1 MQQGFFTGCEAVF
14 TGLHSSKRME
24 LETAITA
31 ENVVPQAGRHALNLL
46 SFNIQT
52 GVETRDFHEYVTK
65 SWKHL
70 LPLRERI
77 SNLNRIANLVH
88 SYDLVGLQ
96 EVDSGSL
103 RTGFLDQ
110 TEYLAHRAQFP
121 YWYRQVNRSLG
132 KIAQHSNGV
141 LSRIRPH
148 TIDEHKLPGL
158 RGRGAM
164 LVELKTNREPLL
176 VCIMHLALGK
186 RARRLQLGY
195 IGELVGEYSQLVVM
209 GDFNCGTE
217 SHELQE
223 LVDSTHLQLP
233 TEDLKTFPSW
243 RPYRKFDHI
252 LISEA
257 LRLKKTQVLE
267 HTHSDHLPI
276 CVEIELPDGVFLEV

>member
-1 MQQGFFTGCEAVF
+1 MEEATTEADAVQQTD
-14 TGLHSSKRME
+14 R
-24 LETAITA
+24 
-31 ENVVPQAGRHALNLL
+31 NALKLL

-52 GVETRDFHEYVTK
+52 GIDTRDFHEYVTK
-65 SWKHL
+65 SWKQL
-70 LPLRERI
+70 LPLKERI
-77 SNLNRIANLVH
+77 SNLNRIASLVQN
-88 SYDLVGLQ
+88 YDLVGLQ

-110 TEYLAHRAQFP
+110 TEYLAHRARFP

-148 TIDEHKLPGL
+148 SVDEHKLPGL

-164 LVELKTNREPLL
+164 LVELPTNREPLL

-186 RARRLQLGY
+186 RARRLQLAY
-195 IGELVGEYSQLVVM
+195 ISELVGEYSQLVVM
-209 GDFNCGTE
+209 GDFNCGTD
-217 SHELQE
+217 SSELQD
-223 LVDSTHLQLP
+223 LVDNTHLQLP

-243 RPYRKFDHI
+243 RPNRKFDHI
-252 LISEA
+252 LISES
-257 LRLKKTQVLE
+257 LRLKKTHVLE

-276 CVEIELPDGVFLEV
+276 CVEIELPKGVFLHA

>member
-1 MQQGFFTGCEAVF
+1 MKTQEAD
-14 TGLHSSKRME
+14 
-24 LETAITA
+24 TASG
-31 ENVVPQAGRHALNLL
+31 VVHRAGRRDLSLL
-46 SFNIQT
+46 SYNIQT
-52 GVETRDFHEYVTK
+52 GVETRDFHEYITK

-77 SNLNRIANLVH
+77 SNLNRIAKLVH

-110 TEYLAHRAQFP
+110 TEYLAHRGGFP

-141 LSRIRPH
+141 LSRIRPRSV
-148 TIDEHKLPGL
+148 DEHKLPGL

-164 LVELKTNREPLL
+164 LVELQTNQEPLL

-186 RARRLQLGY
+186 RARRLQLAY
-195 IGELVGEYSQLVVM
+195 ISELVGEYSQLVVM
-209 GDFNCGTE
+209 GDFNCG
-217 SHELQE
+217 SKSRELLE

-233 TEDLKTFPSW
+233 TEDMKTFPSW
-243 RPYRKFDHI
+243 RPNRKYDHI
-252 LISEA
+252 LISES
-257 LRLKKTQVLE
+257 LRLKRTHVLE

-276 CVEIELPDGVFLEV
+276 CVEIELPEGVFLAE

>member
-1 MQQGFFTGCEAVF
+1 
-14 TGLHSSKRME
+14 ME
-24 LETAITA
+24 LEEVSTVPETR
-31 ENVVPQAGRHALNLL
+31 PQADRHTLSLL

-77 SNLNRIANLVH
+77 SNLNRIARLVQ

-110 TEYLAHRAQFP
+110 TEYLAHRAGFP

-148 TIDEHKLPGL
+148 SVDDHKLPGL

-164 LVELKTNREPLL
+164 LVELRTNREPLL

-186 RARRLQLGY
+186 RARRLQLAY
-195 IGELVGEYSQLVVM
+195 ISELVGEYSQLVVM
-209 GDFNCGTE
+209 GDFNCGTHSRE
-217 SHELQE
+217 LHEL
-223 LVDSTHLQLP
+223 VNSTHLQLP
-233 TEDLKTFPSW
+233 SEDLKTFPSW
-243 RPYRKFDHI
+243 RPNRKFDHI
-252 LISEA
+252 LISDA
-257 LRLKKTQVLE
+257 LCLKNTRVLE

-276 CVEIELPDGVFLEV
+276 CVEIELPKGVFLEDQ

>member
-1 MQQGFFTGCEAVF
+1 MP
-14 TGLHSSKRME
+14 L
-24 LETAITA
+24 
-31 ENVVPQAGRHALNLL
+31 AGRHTLRLL

-52 GVETRDFHEYVTK
+52 GVDTQDFHEYVTK

-70 LPLRERI
+70 LPLKERI
-77 SNLNRIANLVH
+77 SNLNRIAELVQ

-110 TEYLAHRAQFP
+110 TEYLAHRARFP
-121 YWYRQVNRSLG
+121 YWYRQVNRSFG

-141 LSRIRPH
+141 LSRVRPH
-148 TIDEHKLPGL
+148 CVDEHKLPGL

-164 LVELKTNREPLL
+164 LVELPTNREPLL

-186 RARRLQLGY
+186 RARKLQLGY
-195 IGELVGEYSQLVVM
+195 IAELVGEYPQLVVM
-209 GDFNCGTE
+209 GDFNCETD
-217 SHELQE
+217 SAELRN
-223 LVDSTHLQLP
+223 LVDNTHLKLP

-243 RPYRKFDHI
+243 RPNRKFDHI
-252 LISEA
+252 LISA
-257 LRLKKTQVLE
+257 SLNLKNTSVLE

-276 CVEIELPDGVFLEV
+276 SVEIELPDGVFLID

>member
-1 MQQGFFTGCEAVF
+1 MPR
-14 TGLHSSKRME
+14 SSRNRLSLM
-24 LETAITA
+24 
-31 ENVVPQAGRHALNLL
+31 

-52 GVETRDFHEYVTK
+52 GVDTQDFHEYVTK

-70 LPLRERI
+70 LPLKERI
-77 SNLNRIANLVH
+77 SNLNRIADLVQ
-88 SYDLVGLQ
+88 SYDIVGLQ

-110 TEYLAHRAQFP
+110 TEYLAHRARFP

-141 LSRIRPH
+141 LSRVRPQ
-148 TIDEHKLPGL
+148 TVDEHKLPGL

-164 LVELKTNREPLL
+164 LVELPTNSDPLL

-195 IGELVGEYSQLVVM
+195 ISELVKEYSQLVVM
-209 GDFNCGTE
+209 GDFNCGTD
-217 SHELQE
+217 SRELLD
-223 LVDSTHLQLP
+223 LVDNTHLKLP
-233 TEDLKTFPSW
+233 VEDLKTFPSW
-243 RPYRKFDHI
+243 RPNRKFDHI
-252 LISEA
+252 LISDSLN
-257 LRLKKTQVLE
+257 LRKTNVLE

-276 CVEIELPDGVFLEV
+276 CVEIELPQGVVLEA

>member
-1 MQQGFFTGCEAVF
+1 MAD
-14 TGLHSSKRME
+14 
-24 LETAITA
+24 TAPL
-31 ENVVPQAGRHALNLL
+31 VGRNALKLL

-52 GVETRDFHEYVTK
+52 GVDTQDFHEYVTK
-65 SWKHL
+65 SWKQL
-70 LPLRERI
+70 LPLKERI
-77 SNLNRIANLVH
+77 SNLNRIGQLVQ

-110 TEYLAHRAQFP
+110 TEYLAHRARFP

-164 LVELKTNREPLL
+164 LVQFTTNREPLL

-186 RARRLQLGY
+186 RARRLQLSY
-195 IGELVGEYSQLVVM
+195 ISELVGEYSQLVVM

-217 SHELQE
+217 SGELHD
-223 LVDSTHLQLP
+223 LVDNTHLTLP

-243 RPYRKFDHI
+243 RPNRKYDHI
-252 LISEA
+252 LISDS
-257 LRLKKTQVLE
+257 LKLKKTHVLE

-276 CVEIELPDGVFLEV
+276 CVEIELPQGVFLES

>member
-1 MQQGFFTGCEAVF
+1 MTSSGQKELKLEEVIRANDAARRTG
-14 TGLHSSKRME
+14 R
-24 LETAITA
+24 TA
-31 ENVVPQAGRHALNLL
+31 LKLL

-52 GVETRDFHEYVTK
+52 GVDTQDFHEYVTK
-65 SWKHL
+65 SWKQL
-70 LPLRERI
+70 LPLKERI
-77 SNLNRIANLVH
+77 SNLNRIAELVQ

-110 TEYLAHRAQFP
+110 TEYLAHRARFP

-148 TIDEHKLPGL
+148 CIDEHKLPGL

-164 LVELKTNREPLL
+164 LVEFTTNRESLL

-186 RARRLQLGY
+186 RARRLQLAY
-195 IGELVGEYSQLVVM
+195 ISELVSEYSQLVVM
-209 GDFNCGTE
+209 GDFNCGAE
-217 SHELQE
+217 SGELHELVE
-223 LVDSTHLQLP
+223 NTHLQLP

-243 RPYRKFDHI
+243 RPNRKYDHI
-252 LISEA
+252 LISES
-257 LRLKKTQVLE
+257 LKLQTTHVLE

-276 CVEIELPDGVFLEV
+276 CVEIELPSGVYLEG

>member
-1 MQQGFFTGCEAVF
+1 M
-14 TGLHSSKRME
+14 
-24 LETAITA
+24 
-31 ENVVPQAGRHALNLL
+31 NVATIAADVAPFGGRNALKLL

-52 GVETRDFHEYVTK
+52 GVDTQDFHEYVTK
-65 SWKHL
+65 SWKQL
-70 LPLRERI
+70 LPLKERI
-77 SNLNRIANLVH
+77 TNLNRIAQLVK

-110 TEYLAHRAQFP
+110 TEYLAHRARFP

-164 LVELKTNREPLL
+164 LVEFTTNQQPLL

-195 IGELVGEYSQLVVM
+195 ISELVSEYSQLVVM

-217 SHELQE
+217 SAELHQ
-223 LVDSTHLQLP
+223 LVDSTHLTLP
-233 TEDLKTFPSW
+233 AEDLHTFPSW
-243 RPYRKFDHI
+243 RPNRKYDHI
-252 LISEA
+252 LISDS
-257 LRLKKTQVLE
+257 LKLQKTHVLE
-267 HTHSDHLPI
+267 QTHSDHLPI
-276 CVEIELPDGVFLEV
+276 CVEIELPKGVFLED

>member
-1 MQQGFFTGCEAVF
+1 MDFEEA
-14 TGLHSSKRME
+14 TILADKPPKASPRS
-24 LETAITA
+24 LS
-31 ENVVPQAGRHALNLL
+31 LL

-52 GVETRDFHEYVTK
+52 GVDTQDFHEYVTK

-70 LPLRERI
+70 LPLKERI
-77 SNLNRIANLVH
+77 SNLNRIADLVQ

-110 TEYLAHRAQFP
+110 TEYIAHRARFP

-141 LSRIRPH
+141 LSRIRPQSV
-148 TIDEHKLPGL
+148 DEHKLPGL

-164 LVELKTNREPLL
+164 LVELPTNQEPLL

-186 RARRLQLGY
+186 RARRLQLAY
-195 IGELVGEYSQLVVM
+195 ISELVGEYPQLVVM
-209 GDFNCGTE
+209 GDFNCGTD
-217 SHELQE
+217 SSELQE

-233 TEDLKTFPSW
+233 SCDLNTFPSW
-243 RPYRKFDHI
+243 RPNRKFDHI
-252 LISEA
+252 LISES
-257 LRLKKTQVLE
+257 LHLKKTEVLD

-276 CVEIELPDGVFLEV
+276 CVEIGLPDGVYLDYGP

>member
-1 MQQGFFTGCEAVF
+1 
-14 TGLHSSKRME
+14 
-24 LETAITA
+24 LEDAISMLDTA
-31 ENVVPQAGRHALNLL
+31 PLAGRNALKLL

-52 GVETRDFHEYVTK
+52 GVDTQDFHEYVTK

-70 LPLRERI
+70 LPLKERI
-77 SNLNRIANLVH
+77 SNLNRIAQLVQT
-88 SYDLVGLQ
+88 YDLVGLQ

-110 TEYLAHRAQFP
+110 TEYLAHRARFP

-164 LVELKTNREPLL
+164 LVEFTTNRDPLL

-186 RARRLQLGY
+186 RARRHQLSY
-195 IGELVGEYSQLVVM
+195 ISELVGEYSQLVVM
-209 GDFNCGTE
+209 GDFNCGAD
-217 SHELQE
+217 SGELHE
-223 LVDSTHLQLP
+223 LVDNTHLTLP

-243 RPYRKFDHI
+243 RPNRKYDHI
-252 LISEA
+252 LISDS
-257 LRLKKTQVLE
+257 LRLQKTHVLE

-276 CVEIELPDGVFLEV
+276 CVEIELPNGVFLES

>member
-1 MQQGFFTGCEAVF
+1 
-14 TGLHSSKRME
+14 ME
-24 LETAITA
+24 LEDAKTVTDTM
-31 ENVVPQAGRHALNLL
+31 PLSGRNALRLL

-52 GVETRDFHEYVTK
+52 GVDTQDFHEYVTK

-77 SNLNRIANLVH
+77 SNLNRIATLIQ

-148 TIDEHKLPGL
+148 SVDEHKLPGL

-164 LVELKTNREPLL
+164 LVELRTNREPLL

-186 RARRLQLGY
+186 RARRMQLGY
-195 IGELVGEYSQLVVM
+195 ISELVGEFSQLVVM
-209 GDFNCGTE
+209 GDFNCGID
-217 SHELQE
+217 SRELRD
-223 LVDSTHLQLP
+223 LVDTTHLQLP
-233 TEDLKTFPSW
+233 IEDLKTFPSW
-243 RPYRKFDHI
+243 NPNRKFDHI
-252 LISEA
+252 LISES
-257 LRLKKTQVLE
+257 LRLNNTRVLD

-276 CVEIELPDGVFLEV
+276 CVEVGLPKGVYLQD

>member
-1 MQQGFFTGCEAVF
+1 MEWQETNLATGEVP
-14 TGLHSSKRME
+14 L
-24 LETAITA
+24 TA
-31 ENVVPQAGRHALNLL
+31 PHALSLL

-77 SNLNRIANLVH
+77 SNLNRIANLVQA
-88 SYDLVGLQ
+88 YDLVGLQ

-110 TEYLAHRAQFP
+110 TEYLAHRARFP
-121 YWYRQVNRSLG
+121 HWYRQVNRSLG

-141 LSRIRPH
+141 LSRIRPRFV
-148 TIDEHKLPGL
+148 DEHKLPGM

-164 LVELKTNREPLL
+164 LVEFQTTREPLL

-186 RARRLQLGY
+186 RARRLQLAY
-195 IGELVGEYSQLVVM
+195 IAELVCEYPLLVVM
-209 GDFNCGTE
+209 GDFNCGIE
-217 SHELQE
+217 SQELQR
-223 LVDSTHLQLP
+223 LVQDTHLQLP
-233 TEDLKTFPSW
+233 VEDLKTFPSW
-243 RPYRKFDHI
+243 KPNRKFDHI

-257 LRLKKTQVLE
+257 LRLRQTNVLE

-276 CVEIELPDGVFLEV
+276 SVHIELPKGVYLVD

>member
-1 MQQGFFTGCEAVF
+1 MQVQDSVSATRSVP
-14 TGLHSSKRME
+14 LLSRRE
-24 LETAITA
+24 LS
-31 ENVVPQAGRHALNLL
+31 LL

-77 SNLNRIANLVH
+77 SNMNRIASLVRP
-88 SYDLVGLQ
+88 YDLVGLQ

-110 TEYLAHRAQFP
+110 TEYLAHRAGFP

-141 LSRIRPH
+141 LSRIRPSF
-148 TIDEHKLPGL
+148 IDEHKLPGL

-164 LVELKTNREPLL
+164 LVELKTTGDPLM

-186 RARRLQLGY
+186 RARRLQLAY
-195 IGELVGEYSQLVVM
+195 IGELVGEYPLLVVM
-209 GDFNCGTE
+209 GDFNCGIE
-217 SHELQE
+217 SPDLQD
-223 LVDSTHLQLP
+223 LVHNTHLKLP
-233 TEDLKTFPSW
+233 TESLKTFPSW
-243 RPYRKFDHI
+243 RPNRKYDHI
-252 LISEA
+252 LVSETLQ
-257 LRLKKTQVLE
+257 LRRTNVLA

-276 CVEIELPDGVFLEV
+276 SVQIELPEGIFLQL

>member
-1 MQQGFFTGCEAVF
+1 MGSEQAV
-14 TGLHSSKRME
+14 KV
-24 LETAITA
+24 ADA
-31 ENVVPQAGRHALNLL
+31 EIQHRRSDLKLL

-52 GVETRDFHEYVTK
+52 GVDTRDFHEYVTK

-70 LPLRERI
+70 LPLKERI
-77 SNLNRIANLVH
+77 SNLNRIAELVE

-110 TEYLAHRAQFP
+110 TEYLAHRARFP

-148 TIDEHKLPGL
+148 SVDEHKLPGL

-164 LVELKTNREPLL
+164 LVELQTNHEPLL

-186 RARRLQLGY
+186 RARRMQLSY

-209 GDFNCGTE
+209 GDFNCGTD
-217 SHELQE
+217 SRELLD
-223 LVDSTHLQLP
+223 LVDNTHLRLP
-233 TEDLKTFPSW
+233 SCEQNTFPSW
-243 RPYRKFDHI
+243 SPNRKYDHI
-252 LISEA
+252 LVSES
-257 LRLKKTQVLE
+257 LKLKNTQVLE
-267 HTHSDHLPI
+267 QTHSDHLPI
-276 CVEIELPDGVFLEV
+276 CVEIGLPKGVYLEV

>member
-1 MQQGFFTGCEAVF
+1 MP
-14 TGLHSSKRME
+14 L
-24 LETAITA
+24 
-31 ENVVPQAGRHALNLL
+31 AGRQALRLL

-52 GVETRDFHEYVTK
+52 GVDTQDFHEYVTK

-70 LPLRERI
+70 LPLKERI
-77 SNLNRIANLVH
+77 SNLNRIAELVQ

-110 TEYLAHRAQFP
+110 TEYLAHRARFP
-121 YWYRQVNRSLG
+121 YWYRQVNRSFG

-141 LSRIRPH
+141 LSRVRPH
-148 TIDEHKLPGL
+148 CVDEHKLPGL

-164 LVELKTNREPLL
+164 LVELPTNREPLL

-186 RARRLQLGY
+186 RARKLQLGY
-195 IGELVGEYSQLVVM
+195 IAELVGEYPQLVVM
-209 GDFNCGTE
+209 GDFNCETD
-217 SHELQE
+217 SAELRN
-223 LVDSTHLQLP
+223 LVDNTHLKLP

-243 RPYRKFDHI
+243 RPNRKFDHI
-252 LISEA
+252 LISA
-257 LRLKKTQVLE
+257 SLNLKNTSVLE

-276 CVEIELPDGVFLEV
+276 SVEIELPEGVFLID